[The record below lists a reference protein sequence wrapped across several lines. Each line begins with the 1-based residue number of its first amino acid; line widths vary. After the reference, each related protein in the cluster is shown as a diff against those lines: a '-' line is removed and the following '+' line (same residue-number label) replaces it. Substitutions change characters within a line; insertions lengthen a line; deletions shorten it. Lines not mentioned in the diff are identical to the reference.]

1 MTALY
6 SQVDRLTERRSP
18 RTPFK
23 SGYVCVC
30 VYIACTVVQ
39 TLAVGKHGKSSLEGG
54 GGVGGWGEYSKRRG
68 SAPLCPTHPF
78 KVPLL

>member
-23 SGYVCVC
+23 SGYVCV
-30 VYIACTVVQ
+30 YIACTVVQ
-39 TLAVGKHGKSSLEGG
+39 ILAVGVHEKPSLE
-54 GGVGGWGEYSKRRG
+54 GWGEYSKG
-68 SAPLCPTHPF
+68 
-78 KVPLL
+78 KG

>member
-30 VYIACTVVQ
+30 VY
-39 TLAVGKHGKSSLEGG
+39 SMYGG
-54 GGVGGWGEYSKRRG
+54 AGISCRKAWEV
-68 SAPLCPTHPF
+68 
-78 KVPLL
+78 